1 MTLPSGYRFLPLDDS
16 RTRDVL
22 DVETW
27 AVPHGTPVDDL
38 VKLPLPLEWER
49 TVGVVGPRT
58 PESDADADAD
68 AGELLAVHSSY
79 PFAHFPVPGAEV
91 RLSGLTWVGV
101 HPAHRRRGIL
111 RSIIERHFTDC
122 VERGEPVSALFAAES
137 AIYGRFGYGLAASDL
152 KVTVP
157 RGARL
162 RPVTGTEDLT
172 VRIEILDARRHTDLV
187 ADAHRRAGTF
197 SGGLN
202 RPGWATRETAALRE
216 RHVSDPAALR
226 EGRGARR
233 IAIVERDG
241 EACAYAT
248 FQRTVEWADGG
259 PRGTVHTREVIA
271 LDPAAAHRLWSV
283 LLDLDLTSE
292 VAASMLPT
300 DDVITHLLVNPLS
313 ARPRRSDNVWVR
325 LIDVPAALS
334 GRRYVA
340 DLDVVLDV
348 TDDLLPRNAGSWR
361 IRAESLGEVEV
372 ERTTASPDLRMSVR
386 DLGAA
391 YLDGV
396 TLAGLAT
403 ADLVTEHTHGA
414 LLSTSA
420 AFAWPLAPACSWV
433 F

>member
-1 MTLPSGYRFLPLDDS
+1 MTLPSGYHFLPLDDS

-91 RLSGLTWVGV
+91 RVSGLTWVGV

-300 DDVITHLLVNPLS
+300 DDVITHLLVNPVRPAAALGQRVGAPHRRS
-313 ARPRRSDNVWVR
+313 RRPFRTPVRRRPRRR
-325 LIDVPAALS
+325 PGRHRRPPAAQCRFL
-334 GRRYVA
+334 A
-340 DLDVVLDV
+340 H
-348 TDDLLPRNAGSWR
+348 PR
-361 IRAESLGEVEV
+361 
-372 ERTTASPDLRMSVR
+372 
-386 DLGAA
+386 
-391 YLDGV
+391 GV
-396 TLAGLAT
+396 
-403 ADLVTEHTHGA
+403 
-414 LLSTSA
+414 
-420 AFAWPLAPACSWV
+420 PR
-433 F
+433 